1 MLHCVFILSLFYNI
15 VFSLQNVGGN
25 QKLLLPFQVCGND
38 MVTEPSLQ
46 PNFGVC
52 KTIPVFYLLVEKP
65 LGHYFKVQS
74 PYYRQHLPHKV

>member
-52 KTIPVFYLLVEKP
+52 KTIPVFLPAGGEASWSLL
-65 LGHYFKVQS
+65 QS
-74 PYYRQHLPHKV
+74 SVSLL